1 MSELTVG
8 PGLVGRHVCCPTRP
22 EWGRGLVLHVQ
33 AASVGGRPVHR
44 VSVQFSTGHR
54 TIVVPP
60 GRLVWPCDDSLPE
73 FGWLD
78 RITGRSVEGRLA
90 ALPPEVREFLG
101 TAAQRFDLLSMLY
114 RWSGESDD
122 LVAWARGQ
130 TGIADPLAR
139 WSRDELAA
147 AFAEFARRRDEALRE
162 AAAAVRRQGG
172 EEAVA
177 AALAAVPPEL
187 APAMRAALGINAG
200 R

>member
-1 MSELTVG
+1 MHAGTVD
-8 PGLVGRHVCCPTRP
+8 
-22 EWGRGLVLHVQ
+22 
-33 AASVGGRPVHR
+33 GRPVQR
-44 VSVQFSTGHR
+44 VSVQFAAGHR
-54 TIVVPP
+54 WIIVPP
-60 GRLVWPCDDSLPE
+60 GRLAWPADEEPRE
-73 FGWLD
+73 AGWLARAAGTTLED
-78 RITGRSVEGRLA
+78 RLVD
-90 ALPPEVREFLG
+90 LPAEVREFLG
-101 TAAQRFDLLSMLY
+101 TAAQRFAELGTLY
-114 RWSGESDD
+114 RWTGASEE
-122 LVAWARGQ
+122 LLPWARGQ